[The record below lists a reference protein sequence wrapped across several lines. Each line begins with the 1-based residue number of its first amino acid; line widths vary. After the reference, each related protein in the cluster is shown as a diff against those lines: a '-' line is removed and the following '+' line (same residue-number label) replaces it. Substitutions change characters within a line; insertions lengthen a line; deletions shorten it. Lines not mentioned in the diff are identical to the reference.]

1 MPSDGAALGSRELAG
16 GTPVPTAV
24 LPGVVTGAGSALAAM
39 VVYQLVRLGFWAAGR
54 VTVQAGQAT
63 PVGLPSGPAFIGR
76 ELLPSLIS
84 LGPALLAGALLG
96 GLVGLVITQ
105 TWQRQGPLRSALTG
119 ALLTFVVALVVN
131 ATVLGRHRADPLTFT
146 RWTHL
151 VGYPSAI
158 FVVVFAGVGGWLYV
172 SRARQAA
179 APTTVDLREP
189 LPRAW

>member
-1 MPSDGAALGSRELAG
+1 MPSDGAAATSRELTG

-39 VVYQLVRLGFWAAGR
+39 VVFQLVRLGFWAAGR
-54 VTVQAGQAT
+54 VTVHAGASA

-105 TWQRQGPLRSALTG
+105 TWERQGPLRAALTG
-119 ALLTFVVALVVN
+119 ALVTFVVALVIN
-131 ATVLGRHRADPLTFT
+131 ATVLGRHRADPLTYE
-146 RWTHL
+146 RWSHL
-151 VGYPSAI
+151 VGYPSAL

-172 SRARQAA
+172 SRAREAS
-179 APTTVDLREP
+179 APTTFDLRE
-189 LPRAW
+189 RV